1 MELFIFS
8 LKLAIVAYIYSDV
21 LTEGGMILNPIYVF
35 LDTWKYNKCT
45 GKKLIPE
52 WLFKPLIGCYKC
64 VAGQMALWSFFVVN
78 YSEYINIKS
87 IFELSVLIGNH
98 LFFITL
104 TILLSCLTQ
113 RIHRL

>member
-1 MELFIFS
+1 MELSFFA
-8 LKLAIVAYIYSDV
+8 LKIAIVAYIYADV
-21 LTEGGMILNPIYVF
+21 LTEGGMILNPLYVK
-35 LDTWKYNKCT
+35 LDTWRINPCSNK
-45 GKKLIPE
+45 KVIPE
-52 WLFKPLIGCYKC
+52 WIFKPLIGCYKC

-78 YSEYINIKS
+78 YSEYMNIKS

-104 TILLSCLTQ
+104 TILLSCLVQ

>member
-21 LTEGGMILNPIYVF
+21 LTEGGMILNPMYVF
-35 LDTWKYNKCT
+35 LDTWKYNKRA